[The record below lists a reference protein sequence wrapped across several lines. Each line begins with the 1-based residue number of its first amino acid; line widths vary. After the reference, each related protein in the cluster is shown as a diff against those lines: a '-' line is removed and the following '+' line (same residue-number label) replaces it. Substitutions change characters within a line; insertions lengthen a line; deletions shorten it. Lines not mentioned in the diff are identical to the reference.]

1 MQPGKFQLHG
11 SIYGYAS
18 DGMRMESARRSTTG
32 CVNVIR
38 KSPLEGV
45 WRRALIPPL
54 ATASRIVDDT
64 LRYLPAARWS

>member
-18 DGMRMESARRSTTG
+18 DGMRMESARWPATG
-32 CVNVIR
+32 YVIAIR
-38 KSPLEGV
+38 KSPLEGYGM
-45 WRRALIPPL
+45 RSLIPPL
-54 ATASRIVDDT
+54 AASRTVDDT